1 MVTFQGDS
9 TANGGANNSR
19 CANNIRLATE
29 EEGTFFCK
37 PTASGRY
44 VYIRN
49 PGNSKVVV
57 VCEVQVYSLSSEFSF
72 SVCNNNIIGR
82 PQMNNRCVEVREAPT

>member
-1 MVTFQGDS
+1 MFTFKGDS
-9 TANGGANNSR
+9 IANGGENNHV
-19 CANNIRLATE
+19 CAANIRLAAE

-37 PTASGRY
+37 PTASGRF

-57 VCEVQVYSLSSEFSF
+57 VCEVQVYSSYLSSEFSF
-72 SVCNNNIIGR
+72 KQLHCNNLLLVG
-82 PQMNNRCVEVREAPT
+82 AP